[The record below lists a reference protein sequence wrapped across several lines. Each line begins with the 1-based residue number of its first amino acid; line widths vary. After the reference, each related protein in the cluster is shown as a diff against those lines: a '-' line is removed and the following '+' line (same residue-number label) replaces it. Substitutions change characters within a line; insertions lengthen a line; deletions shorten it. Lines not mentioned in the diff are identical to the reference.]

1 MTRTRHALALLPLL
15 ALAGD
20 VLAQALH
27 VVNERD
33 KAFDRE
39 TIAIRAGDSIT
50 FVNQDD
56 FVHNIYSRTPGHQ
69 FDMGARAPGQA
80 DTVRFARP
88 GTVEIRCA
96 IHPKMR
102 LTVTATE

>member
-1 MTRTRHALALLPLL
+1 M
-15 ALAGD
+15 
-20 VLAQALH
+20 
-27 VVNERD
+27 
-33 KAFDRE
+33 
-39 TIAIRAGDSIT
+39 
-50 FVNQDD
+50 
-56 FVHNIYSRTPGHQ
+56 HNVYARTPGHQ